1 MGRLELAMIES
12 CVLRIILGSNMC
24 QNAEHD
30 CDALFVFGDLGAVKR
45 SCCLKKWLN
54 MLNAGCETMVV
65 KQKNAE
71 GYLLRLALYKSGYES
86 NVIYLA
92 QSCNVIA
99 RTKVKSTR
107 NSHMLGVKKEKNYVK
122 SLVFGPSAQAGA
134 KTDHQAGRSPGINGD
149 LWAFPMM
156 LNGDLM
162 MFNDV

>member
-1 MGRLELAMIES
+1 
-12 CVLRIILGSNMC
+12 
-24 QNAEHD
+24 
-30 CDALFVFGDLGAVKR
+30 
-45 SCCLKKWLN
+45 
-54 MLNAGCETMVV
+54 MVV

-107 NSHMLGVKKEKNYVK
+107 NSHMLGVKKQKNYVK

-134 KTDHQAGRSPGINGD
+134 KQITKLGVHRESMEIYGH
-149 LWAFPMM
+149 LMM